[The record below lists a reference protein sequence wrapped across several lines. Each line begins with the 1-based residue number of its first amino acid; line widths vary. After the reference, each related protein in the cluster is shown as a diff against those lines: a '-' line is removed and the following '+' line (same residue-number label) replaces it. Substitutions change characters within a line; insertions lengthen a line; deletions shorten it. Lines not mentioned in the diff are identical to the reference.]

1 MASAVFRPSSAPAGM
16 DNLNS
21 ETASAPGGSAI
32 SVAFEAARFSSEQA
46 AARPTAPSPAAA
58 SSTARRE
65 VVSVI
70 VSSADCQPRA
80 LAFARAASSRAD
92 WPSADP
98 WSLELEHEDGP
109 GLGYDRR
116 GFVDRVEAVLDAA
129 CIEVPACGDGDVLL
143 AVDLEGGGHTN
154 HAGGRREAPQFIPRA
169 RIERAELPVGRS
181 TREYQI
187 SACNQKRRPQHGLE
201 VVLPNTLARIQI
213 PGLKLAKMIGGTRRA
228 NRP

>member
-16 DNLNS
+16 DSLNS
-21 ETASAPGGSAI
+21 ETASPPGGRVISA
-32 SVAFEAARFSSEQA
+32 AFEAARFSSEQA

-80 LAFARAASSRAD
+80 ASARAD

-109 GLGYDRR
+109 GLGYGRR

-129 CIEVPACGDGDVLL
+129 CIEVPTCGDGDVLL

-154 HAGGRREAPQFIPRA
+154 HAGGRREAPQLVPRA

-181 TREYQI
+181 TREYDI
-187 SACNQKRRPQHGLE
+187 P
-201 VVLPNTLARIQI
+201 ARYQE
-213 PGLKLAKMIGGTRRA
+213 
-228 NRP
+228 

>member
-1 MASAVFRPSSAPAGM
+1 MASAVCRPSSAPAGM
-16 DNLNS
+16 DSLNS
-21 ETASAPGGSAI
+21 ETASAHGGSAI

-46 AARPTAPSPAAA
+46 AATAPSTAAA

-65 VVSVI
+65 VISVI

-98 WSLELEHEDGP
+98 WSLELEHEDAP

-116 GFVDRVEAVLDAA
+116 GFVDPVDAVLDAA

-154 HAGGRREAPQFIPRA
+154 RAGGRREAPQLVPRA
-169 RIERAELPVGRS
+169 RIERAEPPVGRS
-181 TREYQI
+181 TRE
-187 SACNQKRRPQHGLE
+187 
-201 VVLPNTLARIQI
+201 
-213 PGLKLAKMIGGTRRA
+213 
-228 NRP
+228 

>member
-1 MASAVFRPSSAPAGM
+1 MARRAFRPSSAPAGM

-21 ETASAPGGSAI
+21 ETSSVAGGSTI
-32 SVAFEAARFSSEQA
+32 SVAFEAAPVSSEQA
-46 AARPTAPSPAAA
+46 AVARPTAPSPAAA
-58 SSTARRE
+58 SSTPRRE
-65 VVSVI
+65 VASVI

-116 GFVDRVEAVLDAA
+116 GFVDRVDAVLDAA

-154 HAGGRREAPQFIPRA
+154 HAGGRREAPQLIPRA
-169 RIERAELPVGRS
+169 RIERAEPPVGRS
-181 TREYQI
+181 TRE
-187 SACNQKRRPQHGLE
+187 
-201 VVLPNTLARIQI
+201 
-213 PGLKLAKMIGGTRRA
+213 
-228 NRP
+228 